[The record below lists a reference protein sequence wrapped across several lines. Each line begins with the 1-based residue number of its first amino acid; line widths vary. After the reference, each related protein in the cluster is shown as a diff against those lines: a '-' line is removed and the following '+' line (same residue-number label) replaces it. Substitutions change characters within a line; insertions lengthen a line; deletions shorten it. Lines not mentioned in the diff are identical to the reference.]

1 MSSTSDTAPSVT
13 VLLGDFLERFA
24 PDEAASAREKSITLA
39 ELIDALDERAFGL
52 GILILA
58 LPCAVPF
65 LYGIPQIVALPML
78 ALAAQLAMGREH
90 PWLPDTLGRR
100 KVAVGGLK
108 TVVRRAHSTLGILE
122 KLTAPRLTAL
132 TDGVGAR
139 IVGALMLIP
148 AGSILLPFPLTNT
161 TPGIGVGIAAV
172 GLLERDGLLVLLGL
186 AIGLVWVFL
195 LVFFGAEAISAAKDF
210 LLTRLSS

>member
-1 MSSTSDTAPSVT
+1 MRTASEQNPPVT
-13 VLLGDFLERFA
+13 VLLANFLDRFA
-24 PDEAASAREKSITLA
+24 PDGSKAEASPETITLNQ
-39 ELIDALDERAFGL
+39 LLDALDERAFGL

-78 ALAAQLAMGREH
+78 ALAAQLALGREH
-90 PWLPDTLGRR
+90 PWLPESLGKRR
-100 KVAVGGLK
+100 VGVGSLK
-108 TVVRRAHSTLGILE
+108 RVVDRAHSTLGLLE
-122 KLTAPRLTAL
+122 KLTARRLTVL
-132 TDGVGAR
+132 TDGVGSR

-148 AGSILLPFPLTNT
+148 AASILLPLPLTNT

-186 AIGLVWVFL
+186 MIGLAWVFV
-195 LVFFGAEAISAAKDF
+195 LVVFGAEAISAAKDF
-210 LLTRLSS
+210 VLSQI